1 MISLNVNVSRS
12 GEDEI
17 QICDKYS
24 YANKSI
30 FTSDVRNVVKE
41 YTRRYGEV
49 DYDSVMLAI
58 KTIVV
63 YFATHGMCELLVDIN
78 KLEYDSKPKKKMTKT
93 EIEEVLGYPIEIVKE
108 NK

>member
-1 MISLNVNVSRS
+1 MISLKVNVSRS

-17 QICDKYS
+17 LTYDKYS
-24 YANKSI
+24 YVNKSI
-30 FTSDVRNVVKE
+30 FATDVCNVIKE
-41 YTRRYGEV
+41 YTSRYGDV

-78 KLEYDSKPKKKMTKT
+78 KLEYDSEPKKKMTKM
-93 EIEEVLGYPIEIVKE
+93 EIEEALGYKIEIVKE